1 MTLDAVRLSLRLGR
15 FEIVTFGLLLTAAI
29 IGGLAGAAYIASLA
43 PPAACLD
50 VRAEV
55 LPSVCEQATPA
66 FFEAQ
71 NTFAGPLTS
80 ALVALPFAMAAFVGV
95 PIVARELERG
105 TSRLAWS
112 LAPSRWRWYLARV
125 APALLLVAVLGLLA
139 GHALDRLLAATEPG
153 LDVSATFV
161 SFGFRGVVLASRAIF
176 LFCLAVAL
184 GAILGRTL
192 PAVILT
198 AIVAFVGIGAGS
210 DLHRQMLAAEAVPVT
225 EEAWGEGFAYLFIEQ
240 RFQLPDGT
248 LVGWDY
254 FRDDDPYDN
263 EGNTIYPQFMMAV
276 PGERYRFAE
285 TVQAGALGA
294 ASVVALLL
302 GGFVVGRRRPG

>member
-15 FEIVTFGLLLTAAI
+15 FEIVTFGLLLAAAI
-29 IGGLAGAAYIASLA
+29 IGGIAAAAYIASLA

-50 VRAEV
+50 ALAEGGV
-55 LPSVCEQATPA
+55 PSICENPA
-66 FFEAQ
+66 FFAAQ

-125 APALLLVAVLGLLA
+125 APTLLLIAVLSLLA
-139 GHALDRLLAATEPG
+139 GHALDRLLAAAEPA
-153 LDVSATFV
+153 LDVSAAFPN
-161 SFGFRGVVLASRAIF
+161 FGFRGVVLASRAVF
-176 LFCLAVAL
+176 VFCLAVAL

-192 PAVILT
+192 PAVILVG
-198 AIVAFVGIGAGS
+198 IVAVAGIGAGS
-210 DLHRQMLAAEAVPVT
+210 DLHRQLLASEAVPVP
-225 EEAWGEGFAYLFIEQ
+225 EEAWDGNDDLFIEQ

>member
-1 MTLDAVRLSLRLGR
+1 
-15 FEIVTFGLLLTAAI
+15 
-29 IGGLAGAAYIASLA
+29 
-43 PPAACLD
+43 
-50 VRAEV
+50 
-55 LPSVCEQATPA
+55 
-66 FFEAQ
+66 
-71 NTFAGPLTS
+71 
-80 ALVALPFAMAAFVGV
+80 MAAFVGV

-112 LAPSRWRWYLARV
+112 LAPSRWRWYFARV
-125 APALLLVAVLGLLA
+125 APALLAVAVLGLLA

-161 SFGFRGVVLASRAIF
+161 GFGFRGVVLASRMLF
-176 LFCLAVAL
+176 LFCLAVAI

-210 DLHRQMLAAEAVPVT
+210 DLHRQMLAAEAVPVS

-254 FRDDDPYDN
+254 FSDGEPYDS
-263 EGNTIYPQFMMAV
+263 EGNAYPQFMMAV

-285 TVQAGALGA
+285 TVQATRCRLRGGA
-294 ASVVALLL
+294 APGRL
-302 GGFVVGRRRPG
+302 RRRAPTTRVGLGDLQLPLTDEPRWLSASERRHAVRSGSKRGSLWATPPRSVDAPFVELHDRHSTAQLVMSNGAPPAASGTT

>member
-1 MTLDAVRLSLRLGR
+1 MTFDAIRLSMRLGR
-15 FEIVTFGLLLTAAI
+15 FEIVTFSLLLLGAI
-29 IGGLAGAAYIASLA
+29 IGGVAAAAYIASLA

-50 VRAEV
+50 ALAEGGM
-55 LPSVCEQATPA
+55 PSICENPA
-66 FFEAQ
+66 FFAAQ

-125 APALLLVAVLGLLA
+125 TPALLLVAVLGLLA

-153 LDVSATFV
+153 LDVSAAFAN
-161 SFGFRGVVLASRAIF
+161 FGFRGVVLASRAIF

-210 DLHRQMLAAEAVPVT
+210 DLHRRMLAAEAVPVT
-225 EEAWGEGFAYLFIEQ
+225 EDAWQAGALFIDQ

-254 FRDDDPYDN
+254 FTEDDPFDD
-263 EGNTIYPQFMMAV
+263 EGNSIYPEIMFGV

-285 TVQAGALGA
+285 TVQAVALGA
-294 ASVVALLL
+294 GSVVVLLL

>member
-1 MTLDAVRLSLRLGR
+1 MTMDAVRLSLRLGR

-29 IGGLAGAAYIASLA
+29 IGGLAAAAYIASLA
-43 PPAACLD
+43 PPGCLD
-50 VRAEV
+50 TRAEV
-55 LPSVCEQATPA
+55 LPEVCQRAIPPYIA
-66 FFEAQ
+66 AQ
-71 NTFAGPLTS
+71 GTFGGPLTS
-80 ALVALPFAMAAFVGV
+80 ALVALPFAAAAFIGV

-125 APALLLVAVLGLLA
+125 TPALLVIAVLGLLA
-139 GHALDRLLAATEPG
+139 GHALDRLLAAAEPG
-153 LDVSATFV
+153 LDVSAAFV
-161 SFGFRGVVLASRAIF
+161 NFGFRGVVLASRAIF
-176 LFCLAVAL
+176 LFCLAVAI

-198 AIVAFVGIGAGS
+198 AAVAVVGIGAGS
-210 DLHRQMLAAEAVPVT
+210 DLHRRMLASEAVPVSQ
-225 EEAWGEGFAYLFIEQ
+225 EAGQPGDLYIDQ
-240 RFQLPDGT
+240 RFQLPDGR

-254 FRDDDPYDN
+254 FVEDEPFDD
-263 EGNTIYPQFMMAV
+263 EGNPLYPEIIIAV

-285 TVQAGALGA
+285 TREA
-294 ASVVALLL
+294 AVLIGGSVVALLL